1 MLQKQQL
8 PLHPPLRAAVLALL
22 HPLYHCTGH
31 SDTCHMGALLQGGR
45 LPTGLSARAWPGLA
59 WQLQE
64 SADTVGAA
72 TCLPRSLAGP
82 VLQASHALGSLS
94 CSMHSCVPDS
104 CGPAA
109 AAVGLWA
116 CG

>member
-1 MLQKQQL
+1 VFQKQQL
-8 PLHPPLRAAVLALL
+8 PLHPPRRAAVLALL
-22 HPLYHCTGH
+22 HPLYHCT
-31 SDTCHMGALLQGGR
+31 SDSETCHMGALLQGGR
-45 LPTGLSARAWPGLA
+45 LPTGLSAWAGLA

-82 VLQASHALGSLS
+82 VLQASHALESLS
-94 CSMHSCVPDS
+94 CSKHSCGPDS
-104 CGPAA
+104 CGPA
-109 AAVGLWA
+109 VGLQPQLWA